1 MDFYKNK
8 KGTKGVRIFIILAS
22 LVLLGINIYLSISE
36 DSIKYLAIIAN
47 VLLILAMLFS
57 IRNSNKENSKLK
69 L

>member
-1 MDFYKNK
+1 MDFFKNK
-8 KGTKGVRIFIILAS
+8 KGTKGVRIFVIIAS

-57 IRNSNKENSKLK
+57 IRNSNKENSKT
-69 L
+69 